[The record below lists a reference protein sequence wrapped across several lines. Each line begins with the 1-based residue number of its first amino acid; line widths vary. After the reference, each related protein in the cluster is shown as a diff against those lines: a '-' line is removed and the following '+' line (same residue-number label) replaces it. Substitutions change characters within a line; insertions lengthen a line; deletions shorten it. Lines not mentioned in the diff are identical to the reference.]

1 MEKELEQTQRDLTKI
16 VLFGPESTGKSTL
29 AEALAN
35 AYHTEWAPEFARD
48 YLQEK
53 YNNSAE
59 VCAPSDLI
67 PIAKGQIQ
75 LENEKAKKAKEFL
88 FCDTNVLQTLTYAK
102 TYFENFEDPVLEEC
116 VKQHDYAHY
125 FLTYIDAP
133 WVEDDL
139 RDKPNERN
147 KMFAIFENTLIQRDI
162 PYTILKGDL
171 SQRLQLA
178 KSTIKT
184 L

>member
-171 SQRLQLA
+171 RQRLQLA